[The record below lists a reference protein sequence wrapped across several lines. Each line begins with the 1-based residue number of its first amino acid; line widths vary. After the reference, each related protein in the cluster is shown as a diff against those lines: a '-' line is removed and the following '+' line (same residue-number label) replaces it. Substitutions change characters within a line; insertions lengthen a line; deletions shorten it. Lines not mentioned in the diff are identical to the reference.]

1 MSKGNIGLYEIKT
14 NLLEILRR
22 VRAGESFTITDRGE
36 PVADLLPSRTAS
48 RQKVAAAIDNILR
61 MSKTTVPVSDDR
73 LEECRKQVSSTESD
87 KRHLGYGRD
96 QLQAKEKTP

>member
-1 MSKGNIGLYEIKT
+1 MSKENIGLYEIKT

-36 PVADLLPSRTAS
+36 PVADLMPSRAAS
-48 RQKVAAAIDNILR
+48 RQKVASAIDNILR

-73 LEECRKQVSSTESD
+73 LEEYRKEGR
-87 KRHLGYGRD
+87 KRGD
-96 QLQAKEKTP
+96 WF